1 MGSLFLKSVPYT
13 EQVDSMK
20 PSALLDLTEFW
31 GELTFKP
38 ETGGSS
44 DFWILFS
51 LVQKNDLQ

>member
-1 MGSLFLKSVPYT
+1 VSYT

-20 PSALLDLTEFW
+20 ANAFLNLAEFW

-38 ETGGSS
+38 ETEESS
-44 DFWILFS
+44 NFWILFS